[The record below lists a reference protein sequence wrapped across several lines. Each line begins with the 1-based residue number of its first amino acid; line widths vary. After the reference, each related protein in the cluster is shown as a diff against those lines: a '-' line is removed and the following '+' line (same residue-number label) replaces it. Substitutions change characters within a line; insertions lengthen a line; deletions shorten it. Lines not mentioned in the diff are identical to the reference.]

1 MALLNHIAP
10 LPLLL
15 LIASLHCQSFHSG
28 IAHLSPSASTNSTQS
43 ASYSLNYR
51 SDSHD
56 LILSLSSFVFKSVT
70 SCHITATSSQ
80 QTNFT
85 CSDNI
90 RTISYLY
97 YEKTPLIY
105 SNIYTHY
112 FFKGNNQY
120 SAIWS
125 PPLNLTIIHLPQLRA
140 ILSGFTIAPSSQ
152 NNNTYIDLN
161 PINGTK
167 LNISRSGNVRVVNI
181 SFILIQNYQPY
192 NLTFADVTVSTY
204 SLMTMKGSKTNYLN
218 FWGIQKMKKG
228 TSTNQTYI
236 KT

>member
-15 LIASLHCQSFHSG
+15 LLIASLHCQSFNSG
-28 IAHLSPSASTNSTQS
+28 IAHLSPTNSSQS

-56 LILSLSSFVFKSVT
+56 LILSLSSFIFKSTT

-85 CSDNI
+85 CSGNI

-105 SNIYTHY
+105 SDIYTHY
-112 FFKGNNQY
+112 FFKGNTQY
-120 SAIWS
+120 STIWS

-140 ILSGFTIAPSSQ
+140 ILSGFTIDPYSE

-167 LNISRSGNVRVVNI
+167 VNISRSGNVRVVNI
-181 SFILIQNYQPY
+181 SFILIQNYKPY
-192 NLTFADVTVSTY
+192 NLTFIDAMIST
-204 SLMTMKGSKTNYLN
+204 SSQMAMKGSKSSYLN

-228 TSTNQTYI
+228 ASTNQTYI